1 MRKQIRNS
9 GNLTMKYVILQSW
22 YVKQD
27 ISSNSRAYR
36 KIFTIQKRVW
46 NYESSSRFIHAWTQR
61 WGPGTGLDKLMKG
74 EFCSCQKSEH
84 IVQSVAI
91 PSADSSLRYLTMLFC
106 CIQYSSNVIMRI
118 KTNEQARKWLW
129 LISISMERL
138 GKTTSN
144 DRTAAPLRL
153 VF

>member
-1 MRKQIRNS
+1 
-9 GNLTMKYVILQSW
+9 
-22 YVKQD
+22 
-27 ISSNSRAYR
+27 
-36 KIFTIQKRVW
+36 
-46 NYESSSRFIHAWTQR
+46 
-61 WGPGTGLDKLMKG
+61 
-74 EFCSCQKSEH
+74 
-84 IVQSVAI
+84 
-91 PSADSSLRYLTMLFC
+91 
-106 CIQYSSNVIMRI
+106 VIMRI